1 MRRTYTMDK
10 VINTKLII
18 KMLSKVIKILKKE
31 YVDPKKKEKK
41 L

>member
-1 MRRTYTMDK
+1 MDK

-31 YVDPKKKEKK
+31 YVDPNKKEKK